1 MNGWAAA
8 VARAFVSE
16 SACSLNLRSRRVV
29 SRLTFAAASSF
40 VGAILV
46 AGRAPDL
53 LAIPT
58 FIVGFIGLGYFLK
71 RAERHHESR
80 RRP

>member
-1 MNGWAAA
+1 MSDRGSQTLLI
-8 VARAFVSE
+8 FVN
-16 SACSLNLRSRRVV
+16 A
-29 SRLTFAAASSF
+29 FAAASSF
-40 VGAILV
+40 VGAILI

-71 RAERHHESR
+71 RAEHHRESLR
-80 RRP
+80 REQGDRSP